1 MKRQIPKQFTR
12 EPDER
17 IRNAR
22 APAIDIHIS
31 VPGEPEVAAEL
42 AAGKRV
48 ARLSNE
54 ANPSEGVDAAVLI
67 TG

>member
-1 MKRQIPKQFTR
+1 MKESVTR
-12 EPDER
+12 VPQQSIYIYR
-17 IRNAR
+17 F
-22 APAIDIHIS
+22 
-31 VPGEPEVAAEL
+31 PGEPEVAGEL
-42 AAGKRV
+42 AVGKRV